1 MNVERLPAATARRLP
16 LYYRHLQSLHALGRL
31 RVSSA
36 EVGDALHID
45 SATVRRDFSQLGELG
60 RKGYGYSVSYLVEI
74 LEGVLGQD
82 EVVRVALIGVGNLGT
97 ALCRYNFF
105 GNKRMSIVGAFDVD
119 PAKVGALIDSVP
131 VHDMQDLASF
141 VQELRIEVAILTV
154 PAGAAQEAADAAA
167 DAGIRGILSFAPRAL
182 TVPPHVRVHHID
194 VTTELQILIYYVR
207 AGDRPQAGEIVE
219 MRREETGE
227 DGIG

>member
-16 LYYRHLQSLHALGRL
+16 LYYRHLQTLHALGRL

-45 SATVRRDFSQLGELG
+45 SATVRRDFSRLGELG

-82 EVVRVALIGVGNLGT
+82 EIVHVALIGVGNLGT

-105 GNKRMSIVGAFDVD
+105 GDRRMSIVGAFDVD
-119 PAKVGALIDSVP
+119 PLKVGLRVDSVP
-131 VHDMQDLASF
+131 VHPMRDLGPF
-141 VQELRIEVAILTV
+141 VKDRGIEVAILTV
-154 PAGAAQEAADAAA
+154 PAGAAQEAADAAVE
-167 DAGIRGILSFAPRAL
+167 AGIRGILSFAPRAL
-182 TVPPHVRVHHID
+182 TVPSHVRVHHID

-207 AGDRPQAGEIVE
+207 TGGRAHAGEVAGI
-219 MRREETGE
+219 RREETEE